1 MHTCIGLA
9 VAWRRQQN
17 PDGSV
22 GPEYRRDPCLNSRR
36 GFWEQLGVQRPQGQY
51 QDLAE
56 IKLLPLPSHTKTQHV
71 GSAKAWLGLKRILK

>member
-1 MHTCIGLA
+1 MPQL
-9 VAWRRQQN
+9 Q
-17 PDGSV
+17 
-22 GPEYRRDPCLNSRR
+22 E